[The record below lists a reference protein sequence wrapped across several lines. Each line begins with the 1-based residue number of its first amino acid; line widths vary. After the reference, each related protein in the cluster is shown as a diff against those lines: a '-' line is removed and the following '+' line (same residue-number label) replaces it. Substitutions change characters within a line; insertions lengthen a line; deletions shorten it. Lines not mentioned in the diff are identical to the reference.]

1 MTENS
6 FAEQIAKN
14 AQIGAQAE
22 APFGAAIGVSKA
34 VAETAFKSESAGET
48 ANLNLEVAKKKLEQV
63 GAGAS
68 VVEIAG
74 KCLDGIGTNLEKFG
88 KWHKGRA
95 EGRMEKSTKQR
106 ATIESIKYEKVT
118 KLQQRE
124 EQRILQAQVEQFN
137 PNLYVV
143 RAKSSWESSFV
154 GRNLDK
160 ATTWFKENVNKKY
173 NEMRV
178 VANESDAKKFSN
190 RAEFADGW
198 AKLAKK
204 FANEARTKVA
214 TIAEQQENRAGAEF
228 TQANLEN
235 SRVGDRATTASEAL
249 QRTREADY
257 FMPDAKSTSNTIKA
271 EGGDADFSH
280 TADAA
285 KEWSGRA
292 AGTNAT
298 A

>member
-1 MTENS
+1 MTKTS
-6 FAEQIAKN
+6 FAEQIAKD

-22 APFGAAIGVSKA
+22 APFGAAIGVSEA
-34 VAETAFKSESAGET
+34 VAETAFRSEVAGET

-68 VVEIAG
+68 VVEFAG

-95 EGRMEKSTKQR
+95 EGRMEKSTQQR
-106 ATIESIKYEKVT
+106 STIESIKNEKVT
-118 KLQQRE
+118 KLQQQE
-124 EQRILQAQVEQFN
+124 ERRILQAQVEQFN
-137 PNLYVV
+137 PNYRVGK
-143 RAKSSWESSFV
+143 AESWWQNKV
-154 GRNLDK
+154 GNKLDT
-160 ATTWFKENVNKKY
+160 ATTWFKENVSKKY

-178 VANESDAKKFSN
+178 VANESDAEKFSN
-190 RAEFADGW
+190 RAEFFGGG
-198 AKLAKK
+198 AKLAKE
-204 FANEARTKVA
+204 FARKIRIKVENI
-214 TIAEQQENRAGAEF
+214 TQQQENRANANNV
-228 TQANLEN
+228 QAHLERN
-235 SRVGDRATTASEAL
+235 RVGDRANTASEAL

>member
-14 AQIGAQAE
+14 TQVGAQAE

-34 VAETAFKSESAGET
+34 VAETAFKSEAAGEKV
-48 ANLNLEVAKKKLEQV
+48 NLNLEVAKKKLEQV

-95 EGRMEKSTKQR
+95 EGRMEKSAKQR
-106 ATIESIKYEKVT
+106 ATIESIKNEKVT
-118 KLQQRE
+118 KLQQKE

-143 RAKSSWESSFV
+143 KAKSRWESGFV
-154 GRNLDK
+154 GRNMDK
-160 ATTWFKENVNKKY
+160 ATTWFKENVSKKY

-190 RAEFADGW
+190 RAEVFEGG

-204 FANEARTKVA
+204 FAQEIRTKVGNI
-214 TIAEQQENRAGAEF
+214 TQQQENRAEAEF
-228 TQANLEN
+228 TQTQLEK

-292 AGTNAT
+292 AGTNSAS
-298 A
+298 

>member
-1 MTENS
+1 MTETS
-6 FAEQIAKN
+6 FAEQIAKD

-22 APFGAAIGVSKA
+22 APFGAAIGVSKV
-34 VAETAFKSESAGET
+34 VAETAFKSEVAGET

-63 GAGAS
+63 GAGAF
-68 VVEIAG
+68 VVEITG

-95 EGRMEKSTKQR
+95 EGRMEKSTQQR
-106 ATIESIKYEKVT
+106 STIESIKNEKVT
-118 KLQQRE
+118 KLQQQE
-124 EQRILQAQVEQFN
+124 ERRILQAQVEQFN
-137 PNLYVV
+137 PNYRVGK
-143 RAKSSWESSFV
+143 AESWWQNKV
-154 GRNLDK
+154 GNKLDT
-160 ATTWFKENVNKKY
+160 ATTWFKENVSKKY

-178 VANESDAKKFSN
+178 VANESDAKKFFN
-190 RAEFADGW
+190 RAEFFDGG
-198 AKLAKK
+198 AKLAKE
-204 FANEARTKVA
+204 FARKIRIKVKDI
-214 TIAEQQENRAGAEF
+214 TQQQENRADANNV
-228 TQANLEN
+228 QAHLERN
-235 SRVGDRATTASEAL
+235 RVGDRANTASEAL

>member
-1 MTENS
+1 MTETS
-6 FAEQIAKN
+6 FAEQIAKD

-22 APFGAAIGVSKA
+22 APFGAAIGVSKV
-34 VAETAFKSESAGET
+34 VAETAFKSEVAGET

-95 EGRMEKSTKQR
+95 EGRMEKSTQQR
-106 ATIESIKYEKVT
+106 STIESIKNEKVT
-118 KLQQRE
+118 KLQQQE
-124 EQRILQAQVEQFN
+124 ERRILQAQVEQFN
-137 PNLYVV
+137 PNYRVGK
-143 RAKSSWESSFV
+143 AESWWQNKV
-154 GRNLDK
+154 GNKLDT
-160 ATTWFKENVNKKY
+160 ATTWFKENVSKKY

-178 VANESDAKKFSN
+178 VANESDAKKFFN
-190 RAEFADGW
+190 RAEFFDGG
-198 AKLAKK
+198 AKLAKE
-204 FANEARTKVA
+204 FARKIRIKVKDI
-214 TIAEQQENRAGAEF
+214 TQQQENRADANNA
-228 TQANLEN
+228 QAYSER
-235 SRVGDRATTASEAL
+235 SRVDDRANTASEAL

>member
-1 MTENS
+1 MTETS
-6 FAEQIAKN
+6 FAEQIAKD

-22 APFGAAIGVSKA
+22 APFGAAIGVSEA
-34 VAETAFKSESAGET
+34 VAETAFRSEVAGET

-95 EGRMEKSTKQR
+95 EGRMEKSTQQR
-106 ATIESIKYEKVT
+106 STIESIKNEKVT
-118 KLQQRE
+118 KLQQQE
-124 EQRILQAQVEQFN
+124 ERRILQAQVEQFN
-137 PNLYVV
+137 PNYRVGK
-143 RAKSSWESSFV
+143 AESWWQNKV
-154 GRNLDK
+154 GNKLDT
-160 ATTWFKENVNKKY
+160 ATTWFKENVSKKY

-178 VANESDAKKFSN
+178 VANESDAEKFSN
-190 RAEFADGW
+190 RAEFFDGG

-204 FANEARTKVA
+204 FAQEIRTKA
-214 TIAEQQENRAGAEF
+214 GNIAQQQENRADANNA
-228 TQANLEN
+228 QAYSER
-235 SRVGDRATTASEAL
+235 SRVDDRANTASEAL
-249 QRTREADY
+249 WRTRRADY
-257 FMPDAKSTSNTIKA
+257 FMPDAKFTSNTIKA
-271 EGGDADFSH
+271 KGGDANFSH

>member
-1 MTENS
+1 MTETS
-6 FAEQIAKN
+6 FAEQIAKD

-22 APFGAAIGVSKA
+22 APFGAAIGVSEA
-34 VAETAFKSESAGET
+34 VAETAFRSEVAGET

-68 VVEIAG
+68 VVEFAG

-95 EGRMEKSTKQR
+95 EGRMEKSTQQR
-106 ATIESIKYEKVT
+106 STIESIKNEKVT
-118 KLQQRE
+118 KLQQQE
-124 EQRILQAQVEQFN
+124 ERRILQAQVEQFN
-137 PNLYVV
+137 PNYRVGK
-143 RAKSSWESSFV
+143 AESWWQNKV
-154 GRNLDK
+154 GNKLDT
-160 ATTWFKENVNKKY
+160 ATTWFKENVSKKY

-178 VANESDAKKFSN
+178 VANESDAKKFFN
-190 RAEFADGW
+190 RAEFFDGG
-198 AKLAKK
+198 AKLAKE
-204 FANEARTKVA
+204 FARKIRIKVEDI
-214 TIAEQQENRAGAEF
+214 TQQQENRADANNV
-228 TQANLEN
+228 QAHLERN
-235 SRVGDRATTASEAL
+235 RVGDRANTASEAL

>member
-6 FAEQIAKN
+6 FAEQITKN

-34 VAETAFKSESAGET
+34 VAETAFKSETAAET
-48 ANLNLEVAKKKLEQV
+48 VNLNFEVTKKKLEQA
-63 GAGAS
+63 GAGA
-68 VVEIAG
+68 VVIELVG
-74 KCLDGIGTNLEKFG
+74 KCFDGVGKNLEKFG

-95 EGRMEKSTKQR
+95 EGRLEQSTKQR
-106 ATIESIKYEKVT
+106 TTIENIKNEKVA
-118 KLQQRE
+118 KLQRQE

-137 PNLYVV
+137 PNYRVV
-143 RAKSSWESSFV
+143 KAESWWQNEV
-154 GRNLDK
+154 GNKLDS
-160 ATTWFKENVNKKY
+160 ATTWFKENVIKKY

-190 RAEFADGW
+190 RAEVFDGG

-204 FANEARTKVA
+204 FAQEIRTMVGNTKQ
-214 TIAEQQENRAGAEF
+214 QQENRAEAEF
-228 TQANLEN
+228 VQTRSEK

-292 AGTNAT
+292 AGTNTT